1 MSVLEMAL
9 VLLAGVGAGVI
20 NTVVGSGTLIT
31 FPTLV
36 AFGVP
41 PVTATMSNAIGLVP
55 GNVTGSFGYRREL
68 AGQAFLVKRL
78 LPASLLGSVVGAY
91 LLLHLPEDAFIAV
104 VPVLLVLALVLVVVQ
119 PPLQRWLKARREAS
133 GAAAVTLDT
142 MSVPRKAAVAV
153 TVFLSGIYGGYFAA
167 AQGILLM
174 GALGLLVPLALQRMN
189 ALKNVL
195 VLGVNVV
202 SATTYIVVATWGGG
216 THELDWTAVG
226 LVAAGSLVGG
236 VIGAGVGRRLPPALL
251 RACIIV
257 LGLVALYNILGMR

>member
-1 MSVLEMAL
+1 MAL

-41 PVTATMSNAIGLVP
+41 PVTATMSNAVGLVP

-68 AGQAFLVKRL
+68 AGQGFLLTRL

-119 PPLQRWLKARREAS
+119 PPLQRWLQTRREAA
-133 GAAAVTLDT
+133 GAGAVTLDR
-142 MSVPRKAAVAV
+142 MSVGRTAAAVA
-153 TVFLSGIYGGYFAA
+153 TVFLCGIYGGYFAA
-167 AQGILLM
+167 AQGILLI

-216 THELDWTAVG
+216 THPLDWTAIA

-236 VIGAGVGRRLPPALL
+236 VIGAGVGRRLPPLLL
-251 RACIIV
+251 RACI
-257 LGLVALYNILGMR
+257 VALGIVALVNILGMR

>member
-1 MSVLEMAL
+1 MVL
-9 VLLAGVGAGVI
+9 VLLAGAGAGII

-41 PVTATMSNAIGLVP
+41 PVTATMSNAVGLVP

-68 AGQAFLVKRL
+68 AGQGSLVRRL
-78 LPASLLGSVVGAY
+78 IPASLLGSLVGAY
-91 LLLHLPEDAFIAV
+91 LLLHLPEDTFIAV

-119 PPLQRWLKARREAS
+119 PPLQRWLTARREAS
-133 GAAAVTLDT
+133 GADAVTLDT
-142 MSVPRKAAVAV
+142 LGTPRMVAV
-153 TVFLSGIYGGYFAA
+153 TAAVFLCGIYGGYFAA
-167 AQGILLM
+167 AQGILLI
-174 GALGLLVPLALQRMN
+174 GFLGLLMPLALQRMN

-202 SATTYIVVATWGGG
+202 SASTYIVVATWGGG
-216 THELDWTAVG
+216 THPLDWTAVG

-236 VIGAGVGRRLPPALL
+236 VIGARVGRRLPPLLL
-251 RACIIV
+251 RACIVV
-257 LGLVALYNILGMR
+257 LGVVALYSILGMR

>member
-1 MSVLEMAL
+1 MAL

-41 PVTATMSNAIGLVP
+41 PVTATMSNAVGLVP

-68 AGQAFLVKRL
+68 AGQGFLLTRL
-78 LPASLLGSVVGAY
+78 LPASLLGSLVGAY

-119 PPLQRWLKARREAS
+119 PPLQRWLQTRREAA
-133 GAAAVTLDT
+133 GADAVTLDT
-142 MSVPRKAAVAV
+142 MSAGRMVVAMA
-153 TVFLSGIYGGYFAA
+153 TVFLCGIYGGYFAA
-167 AQGILLM
+167 AQGILLI

-216 THELDWTAVG
+216 THPLDWTAIA

-236 VIGAGVGRRLPPALL
+236 VIGAGVGRRLPPLLL
-251 RACIIV
+251 RACI
-257 LGLVALYNILGMR
+257 VALGIVALVNILGMR

>member
-1 MSVLEMAL
+1 MAL

-20 NTVVGSGTLIT
+20 NTIVGSGTLIT

-41 PVTATMSNAIGLVP
+41 PVTATMSNAVGLVP
-55 GNVTGSFGYRREL
+55 GNISGSFGYRREL
-68 AGQAFLVKRL
+68 AGQGFLVKRL
-78 LPASLLGSVVGAY
+78 LPASLLGSLVGAY

-104 VPVLLVLALVLVVVQ
+104 VPVLLVLALILVVVQ
-119 PPLQRWLKARREAS
+119 PPLQKWLNARREAS

-142 MSVPRKAAVAV
+142 MSAPRSAALLA
-153 TVFLSGIYGGYFAA
+153 TVFLCGIYGGYFAA

-174 GALGLLVPLALQRMN
+174 GILGLLVPLALQRMN

-202 SATTYIVVATWGGG
+202 SATTYVVVATWGGG
-216 THELDWTAVG
+216 AHELDWTAVG
-226 LVAAGSLVGG
+226 LVAVGSLIGG
-236 VIGAGVGRRLPPALL
+236 AVGAGIGRRLPPLLL
-251 RACIIV
+251 RACILV
-257 LGLVALYNILGMR
+257 LGLIALYTILGMR

>member
-1 MSVLEMAL
+1 MAL

-20 NTVVGSGTLIT
+20 NTIVGSGTLIT

-41 PVTATMSNAIGLVP
+41 PVTATMSNAVGLVP

-68 AGQAFLVKRL
+68 AGQGFLVKRL
-78 LPASLLGSVVGAY
+78 LPASLLGSLVGAY
-91 LLLHLPEDAFIAV
+91 LLLHLPEDTFIAV
-104 VPVLLVLALVLVVVQ
+104 VPVLLVLALILVVVQ
-119 PPLQRWLKARREAS
+119 PPLQKWLKARREAS
-133 GAAAVTLDT
+133 GADAVTLDT
-142 MSVPRKAAVAV
+142 MSTPRTAAVLV

-174 GALGLLVPLALQRMN
+174 GVLGLLVPLALQRMN

-195 VLGVNVV
+195 VLAVNVV

-216 THELDWTAVG
+216 THPLDWTAVG

-236 VIGAGVGRRLPPALL
+236 VIGAGIGRRLPPLLL
-251 RACIIV
+251 RACIVV
-257 LGLVALYNILGMR
+257 LGLVALYTILGMG

>member
-1 MSVLEMAL
+1 MVL

-20 NTVVGSGTLIT
+20 NTIVGSGTLIT

-41 PVTATMSNAIGLVP
+41 PVTATMSNAVGLVP

-68 AGQAFLVKRL
+68 AGQGFLVKRL
-78 LPASLLGSVVGAY
+78 MPASVAGSLVGAY
-91 LLLHLPEDAFIAV
+91 LLLHLPEDTFIAV
-104 VPVLLVLALVLVVVQ
+104 VPVLLVLALILVVVQ

-142 MSVPRKAAVAV
+142 MSKPRTAAVLV
-153 TVFLSGIYGGYFAA
+153 TVFACGIYGGYFAA

-174 GALGLLVPLALQRMN
+174 GILGMLVPLAIQRMN

-195 VLGVNVV
+195 VLAVNVV
-202 SATTYIVVATWGGG
+202 SASTYVIVATWGSGA
-216 THELDWTAVG
+216 HELNWTAAG

-236 VIGAGVGRRLPPALL
+236 FLGAGIGRRLPPMLL
-251 RACIIV
+251 RACIV
-257 LGLVALYNILGMR
+257 ALGLVALYNILGMR